1 MSRDRMTVVE
11 HLEELRRRLFWVVV
25 SLAAASVLG
34 WFLAP
39 RILAVLLQ
47 PARRAGVQLI
57 TLAPSELFLAYVKVA
72 LLAGFLLALPVLL
85 YQVAAFAWPG
95 LEASERRALLLL
107 LPVGALLFLGGA
119 AFAYTVMLGYLF
131 QFFFGFQAPGVTPN
145 LSVASYLAFVINL
158 LLPFGLVF
166 QLPVFLAVL
175 AKLDLVSAEFLAR
188 NRKFAILVIFIVAAV
203 LTPPDPLSQ
212 ILMAVPLM
220 GLYELSLLIV
230 KALTRRR
237 HRA

>member
-11 HLEELRRRLFWVVV
+11 HLEELRRRLLWVVV
-25 SLAAASVLG
+25 SLAAGSAAG

-39 RILAVLLQ
+39 RLLAVLLR
-47 PARRAGVQLI
+47 PAQRAGVQLI
-57 TLAPSELFLAYVKVA
+57 TLAPAELFLAYLKVA
-72 LLAGFLLALPVLL
+72 LLLGGLLTLPVLL

-95 LEASERRALLLL
+95 LEPAERRAVLLL
-107 LPVGALLFLGGA
+107 LPVGVLLFLAGA
-119 AFAYTVMLGYLF
+119 SFAYTIMLGYLF

-158 LLPFGLVF
+158 LLPFGFVF
-166 QLPVFLAVL
+166 QLPVLLAVL
-175 AKLDLVSAEFLAR
+175 AKLDLVSAAFLAR
-188 NRKFAILVIFIVAAV
+188 NRKFAILIIFIVAAV

-220 GLYELSLLIV
+220 GLYELSLIIV
-230 KALTRRR
+230 RMLTRRPR
-237 HRA
+237 P

>member
-11 HLEELRRRLFWVVV
+11 HLEELRRRLLWVVL
-25 SLAAASVLG
+25 SLAAASAVG
-34 WFLAP
+34 WFLSP

-47 PARRAGVQLI
+47 PAHRAGVHLI
-57 TLAPSELFLAYVKVA
+57 TLAPGELFLAYIKVA
-72 LLAGFLLALPVLL
+72 LLTGLLLTLPVLL

-95 LEASERRALLLL
+95 LEPSERRALLLL
-107 LPVGALLFLGGA
+107 LPVGMVLFLGGA

-145 LSVASYLAFVINL
+145 LSVAGYLAFVINL
-158 LLPFGLVF
+158 LLPFGFVF
-166 QLPVFLAVL
+166 QLPVLLAVL

-188 NRKFAILVIFIVAAV
+188 NRKFAILIIFIVAAV

-212 ILMAVPLM
+212 VIMAVPLM
-220 GLYELSLLIV
+220 GLYELSLIIV
-230 KALTRRR
+230 KVLTRRR
-237 HRA
+237 RP